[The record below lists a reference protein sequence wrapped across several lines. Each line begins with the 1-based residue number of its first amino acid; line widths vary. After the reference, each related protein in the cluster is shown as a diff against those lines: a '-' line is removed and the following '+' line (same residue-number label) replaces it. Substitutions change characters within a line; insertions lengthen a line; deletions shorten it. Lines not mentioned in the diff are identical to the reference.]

1 MRELGTSG
9 LLGEPAGTTW
19 TLCTICRA
27 AGWTQ
32 TRRWREV
39 YSSQARC
46 ELMQLAAQL
55 AIQSHEDG
63 QHVRHNRC
71 KQTAPQFTGVYE
83 ARQRLQLTAGAG
95 CLYDS
100 SCGV

>member
-1 MRELGTSG
+1 
-9 LLGEPAGTTW
+9 
-19 TLCTICRA
+19 
-27 AGWTQ
+27 
-32 TRRWREV
+32 
-39 YSSQARC
+39 
-46 ELMQLAAQL
+46 MQLAAQL